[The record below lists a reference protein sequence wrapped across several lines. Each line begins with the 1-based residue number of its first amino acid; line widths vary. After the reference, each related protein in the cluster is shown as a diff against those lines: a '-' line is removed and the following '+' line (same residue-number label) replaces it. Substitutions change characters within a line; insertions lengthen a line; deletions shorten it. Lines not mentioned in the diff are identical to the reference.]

1 MIEALDVP
9 ATEPARGWVERLMAS
24 LPALEACA
32 RIEHRFGVLPLV
44 DAFFDGN
51 IGDIA
56 EGKLGALGLFTPTPA
71 LRWGAAVEED
81 GGLLRGEVR
90 IPETAADGTL
100 VLARRDGGLRLAWI
114 DHQAPGVER
123 RGDRLVLN
131 GAATDHVSRPVT
143 LADLYPHLDAYAG
156 VWALA
161 ASIAAGQGI
170 RALRR
175 AARISGF
182 GASQLVATDVAE
194 LEIEAELIALAAG
207 GDGGLA
213 AAAAASRNLA
223 AIAAKAAELRG
234 LGVEVE
240 ETGRGLASFL
250 GGPLMLENELG
261 RTLGIPENPEGA
273 AG

>member
-1 MIEALDVP
+1 MIEAPDVP
-9 ATEPARGWVERLMAS
+9 ATEPARAWVESLMS
-24 LPALEACA
+24 GLPAIEACA

-44 DAFFDGN
+44 DAFFDHG
-51 IGDIA
+51 IA

-71 LRWGAAVEED
+71 LRWGAGVEED

-90 IPETAADGTL
+90 IPGTAADGTL
-100 VLARRDGGLRLAWI
+100 VLVRRDGGLRLAWI
-114 DHQAPGVER
+114 DHRAPGVER

-131 GAATDHVSRPVT
+131 GAETDHVSRPVT

-161 ASIAAGQGI
+161 ASIAAAHGI

-175 AARISGF
+175 AARTSGF
-182 GASQLVATDVAE
+182 GASQLVAMDITE
-194 LEIEAELIALAAG
+194 LEIEAELIALAASG

-223 AIAAKAAELRG
+223 AIADKAAELRG
-234 LGVEVE
+234 LGLEVE
-240 ETGRGLASFL
+240 ETSQGLAAFL

-261 RTLGIPENPEGA
+261 RTLGIPETSEET